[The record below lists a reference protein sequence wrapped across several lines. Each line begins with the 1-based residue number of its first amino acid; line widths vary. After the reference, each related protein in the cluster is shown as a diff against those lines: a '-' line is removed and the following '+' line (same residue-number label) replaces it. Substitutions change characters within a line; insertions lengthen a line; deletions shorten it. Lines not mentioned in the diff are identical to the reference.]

1 MTEVTVPNR
10 NALIDPV
17 LQAVHDLGGSGTNQ
31 EIHDVVVFTL
41 QLSDEQVAKPIKP
54 GSGGPTQL
62 AHRLGWARS
71 DLKAIGLLINSA
83 RGVWSLTE
91 KGKSTDEVDG
101 NEVRRIV
108 NELLKQEKQ
117 KRSDEESTDVH
128 DGHEDLTE
136 VDESAS
142 DENWRDTLYA
152 VLKDMDPTSFERL
165 CKRLLRESGFIKVE
179 NTPAAH
185 DGGIDGWGIL
195 PVSDFL
201 SFRVVFQCK
210 RYDGSVGPDVVQKLR
225 GAMPGNA
232 DRGLIMTTG
241 HFTTGAKKEAAHEH
255 KSPIELVD
263 GEALIDRLKAL
274 KLGVSTEMVEEVTIN
289 PDFFANI

>member
-1 MTEVTVPNR
+1 MPNTVPKHNELY
-10 NALIDPV
+10 NVTLDALRKLD
-17 LQAVHDLGGSGTNQ
+17 GSGSNQ
-31 EIHDVVVFTL
+31 EIHDKAAAILNLT
-41 QLSDEQVAKPIKP
+41 DEQIQKPLKP
-54 GSGGPTQL
+54 GSNRRMFDFQ
-62 AHRLGWARS
+62 LGWAKTQ
-71 DLKAIGLLINSA
+71 LKTYGLLENSSK
-83 RGVWSLTE
+83 GVWALTDQ
-91 KGKSTDEVDG
+91 GKATHEVDG
-101 NEVRRIV
+101 KEVDRVVSEKI
-108 NELLKQEKQ
+108 KQQ
-117 KRSDEESTDVH
+117 KKAERKTVGSESTGTD
-128 DGHEDLTE
+128 DTLTDLDDPAL
-136 VDESAS
+136 DEQ
-142 DENWRDTLYA
+142 WRDKLSTM
-152 VLKDMDPTSFERL
+152 LKKMDAIAFERL